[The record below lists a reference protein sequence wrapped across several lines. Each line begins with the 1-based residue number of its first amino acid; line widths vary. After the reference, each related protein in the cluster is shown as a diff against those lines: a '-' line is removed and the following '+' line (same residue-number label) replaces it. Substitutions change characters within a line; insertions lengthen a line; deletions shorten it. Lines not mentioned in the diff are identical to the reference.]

1 VSTTTLWV
9 GFHIL
14 IFFLL
19 WLDLAVLNRGN
30 KEVTIRK
37 ALGFTAFWVS
47 LALLFAGG
55 VYYYMG
61 LDAATLFLTAYVIEE
76 SLSIDNLFVFL
87 VIFSHFRVPQQYQH
101 KVLFWGIIGALVM
114 RLGFIL
120 VGTALIS
127 RFEWLMYVF
136 GAFLLFTGI
145 KTAMKKDEEN
155 FDPSKNIVVRMAK
168 KFIQVTPDYVN
179 GHFFVKSSQGKWMA
193 TPLFITLL
201 VVETSDVI
209 FAVDSIPAVLAVTQ
223 DPFIV
228 YTSNVFAILGLRT
241 IFFALAGMMK
251 IFHFLEHGLSAI
263 LIFVGTKMLLHD
275 TFHVPPL
282 ISLAVILGILAMS
295 VIASIMLKKEMDEP
309 KA

>member
-9 GFHIL
+9 GFHCL

-19 WLDLAVLNRGN
+19 WLDLAVLNRGA

-47 LALLFAGG
+47 LALMFAFG

-61 LDAATLFLTAYVIEE
+61 LDAATLFLTAYVVEE
-76 SLSIDNLFVFL
+76 SLSVDNLFVFL
-87 VIFSHFRVPQQYQH
+87 VIFTHFRVPQHYQH

-114 RLGFIL
+114 RAGFIL

-155 FDPSKNIVVRMAK
+155 FDPSKNIVVRLVK
-168 KFIQVTPDYVN
+168 RFIQVTPDYVE
-179 GHFFVKSSQGKWMA
+179 GHFFVKSDQGKWMA
-193 TPLFITLL
+193 TPLFVALL

-251 IFHFLEHGLSAI
+251 IFHYLEHGLSAI
-263 LIFVGTKMLLHD
+263 LVFVGLKMLLHD

-282 ISLAVILGILAMS
+282 ISLAIILAILTMS
-295 VIASIMLKKEMDEP
+295 VIASVLRKSETEGAKE
-309 KA
+309 